1 MTSDHISPERPRGS
15 RTQLIVQVLVVLLV
29 LGVLVFG
36 VSPAPFVV
44 ERPGPVY
51 NTLGDTTDGDET
63 VPVIDIEGAPTY
75 PTDGSLDLLTVYLDG
90 SRERPI
96 SWFDVLAANLD
107 PTKAVL
113 DIDAVYP
120 NGRTADE
127 ASEQSAIDMQASQ
140 SNAIA
145 AALTQLDIP
154 YETRVIAMTI
164 SDDTPAAEVLR
175 PGDELIAADGTPI
188 VEDSDLRAAVER
200 AGVGTPITLEIVR
213 DGKEM
218 SVEVTPIERSASDPR
233 PMIGVL
239 PGYSYDFPFEVEI
252 RLQNVGGPSAGMMFA
267 LGIYDTLTPGSL
279 TGGQRI
285 AGTGTITPEGA
296 VGPIGGIV
304 QKMYGARSAGADW
317 FLAPASNCSA
327 VVGSIPDGLTVF
339 AVEELDA
346 AVEVVE
352 AIGDGRDTSSF
363 ATCES

>member
-1 MTSDHISPERPRGS
+1 MTATDIIPEGSRGS
-15 RTQLIVQVLVVLLV
+15 RTQLIVQIVVVLVV

-63 VPVIDIEGAPTY
+63 VPIIDVEGAPTY
-75 PTDGSLDLLTVYLDG
+75 PTTGSLDLLTVYLDG

-120 NGRTADE
+120 DGRTADE
-127 ASEQSAIDMQASQ
+127 ASEQSAIDMEASQ
-140 SNAIA
+140 SNAVA
-145 AALTQLDIP
+145 AALTQLEIP
-154 YETRVIAMTI
+154 YETRVVAMTI
-164 SDDTPAAEVLR
+164 AEDTPASEVLE
-175 PGDELIAADGTPI
+175 PGDELVSAEGMPI
-188 VEDSDLRAAVER
+188 VEDSDLRAVVQQ
-200 AGVGTPITLEIVR
+200 AGVGTPLTLDIVR
-213 DGKEM
+213 DGEEL
-218 SVEVTPIERSASDPR
+218 SVEVTPVARSASDPS

-239 PGYSYDFPFEVEI
+239 PGYRYVFPFDVEV

-267 LGIYDTLTPGSL
+267 LGIYDTLTPGEL
-279 TGGQRI
+279 TGGERI
-285 AGTGTITPEGA
+285 AGTGTITPDGE

-317 FLAPASNCSA
+317 FLAPEANCSA
-327 VVGSIPDGLTVF
+327 VVGSVPDGLAVF
-339 AVEELDA
+339 AVDTLDE
-346 AVEVVE
+346 AVDVVE
-352 AIGDGRDTSSF
+352 AIGAGQDLSAF